1 MVSRT
6 REKLIEVAR
15 QLFAYKGVEN
25 TTMSDIANAS
35 DKGRRTIYTYFKS
48 KREIYEATIESD
60 SDRMVQQL
68 KDLISDEPSAI
79 GKLRRVLQYRLDM
92 FESSTQK
99 PRSVSFNSFLL
110 LNFNRIDKVRVLALN
125 KEKEILNQILEQGVE
140 DHSFDPEQA
149 KRVIPVLQFI
159 MKGVDLA
166 MVQGMPQ
173 SEIELS
179 GEEYKEV
186 IINYIIKSLI
196 PKS

>member
-68 KDLISDEPSAI
+68 RDIISRETSAL
-79 GKLRRVLQYRLDM
+79 GKLRSVLKYRFDM
-92 FESSTQK
+92 FESPDEH
-99 PRSVSFNSFLL
+99 PRSVNFNSILRL
-110 LNFNRIDKVRVLALN
+110 DFNRIDKVRALALS
-125 KEKEILNQILEQGVE
+125 KEKEILNEILEQGIK
-140 DHSFDPEQA
+140 DRSFDRNQA
-149 KRVIPVLQFI
+149 KNLIPVLQVV
-159 MKGVDLA
+159 MKGFDLSV
-166 MVQGMPQ
+166 VQGFKH
-173 SEIELS
+173 EELDMTS
-179 GEEYKEV
+179 EEYKNV
-186 IINYIIKSLI
+186 IINFIINSLI